1 MSKEGSAIKALRESR
16 GLTQTKLA
24 EESGVPYYKIS
35 YYESGQRP
43 VPLWI
48 SEIFAEYFGVN
59 VADIT
64 DAKPYEFKYDMTTYS
79 GGQVISKLMTNNKK
93 EAKAYY
99 KRNADFNAT
108 RIIYCGQKLTYL
120 QGDAMMKYT
129 FQGSAAALC
138 VRRNTKKEE
147 K

>member
-24 EESGVPYYKIS
+24 MESGIPYYKIS

-48 SEIFAEYFGVN
+48 SEKFAEYFGVD

-120 QGDAMMKYT
+120 QGDAMFKYM
-129 FQGSAAALC
+129 FQGTSAALC
-138 VRRNTKKEE
+138 VRRSNKED
-147 K
+147 

>member
-1 MSKEGSAIKALRESR
+1 MSKEGSAIKALREAR
-16 GLTQTKLA
+16 GLTQAQLA
-24 EESGVPYYKIS
+24 KESGVAYYRIS

-48 SEIFAEYFGVN
+48 SEKFAEFFGVD

-64 DAKPYEFKYDMTTYS
+64 DAQPYEFKYNMTTYS
-79 GGQVISKLMTNNKK
+79 GGKVLSTLQTNSKK
-93 EAKAYY
+93 EAKRYY
-99 KRNADFNAT
+99 TRNADFNAT